1 MFCFFNGQVPVPTSG
16 LMDYALSLRPEYHQA
31 ILDVIAYYGWKN
43 IIYIY
48 DSHDGKL
55 IFLFYFALLPNG
67 DEKQSVKTSSSQPC
81 LPFRREREQLIIY
94 LQAFLLFQS
103 IRRKNEREFEMGP
116 RKKGQHLTS
125 FSTNLRFPPFPF
137 LCNTSSGFRLSV
149 YIDVTKQTV
158 STKTSSVNF
167 LFFYY

>member
-1 MFCFFNGQVPVPTSG
+1 
-16 LMDYALSLRPEYHQA
+16 MDYALSLRPEYHQA

-81 LPFRREREQLIIY
+81 LPFRRERESS
-94 LQAFLLFQS
+94 LLF
-103 IRRKNEREFEMGP
+103 IY
-116 RKKGQHLTS
+116 
-125 FSTNLRFPPFPF
+125 
-137 LCNTSSGFRLSV
+137 RLSF
-149 YIDVTKQTV
+149 YFSLHEERTKGN
-158 STKTSSVNF
+158 SRWGLGKRANI
-167 LFFYY
+167 